1 MNVCNCFI
9 DVCMY
14 VCMYVCM
21 LLFNRCMYVSMYV
34 CNCFIDV
41 CMYVCT
47 CFTVDDVRLPP
58 WAKNAFDFVRL
69 NREALE
75 SDYVSE
81 HLNEWIDLIFGSKQL
96 GG

>member
-1 MNVCNCFI
+1 
-9 DVCMY
+9 
-14 VCMYVCM
+14 
-21 LLFNRCMYVSMYV
+21 MYV
-34 CNCFIDV
+34 CN
-41 CMYVCT
+41 

-96 GG
+96 GGLTLCMYVCMYHVCIMHVCMCKLMKVVSIYSHNF

>member
-1 MNVCNCFI
+1 
-9 DVCMY
+9 MY
-14 VCMYVCM
+14 VCMYVCYC
-21 LLFNRCMYVSMYV
+21 LT
-34 CNCFIDV
+34 DV

>member
-1 MNVCNCFI
+1 MYVTIFI
-9 DVCMY
+9 DGCMY
-14 VCMYVCM
+14 VCNY
-21 LLFNRCMYVSMYV
+21 RCMYV
-34 CNCFIDV
+34 CN
-41 CMYVCT
+41 

-96 GG
+96 GGLTWCMYVSCMYVFMYVCMYK